1 MYKYLAA
8 LVIVFIIFFFYVH
21 IAKIIKVNNHLDILQ
36 VHDPDPDLAYELLEH
51 NQPIVFQRELV
62 FWKDFNKLLG
72 QPLDIIKTTIST
84 HPEIEYSTSIKTN
97 LEPYNLPL
105 SYDWLIDIRP
115 IILDDSSGIFFIKQ
129 RNYLQMFGCVSGQ
142 FRIIIAPPDQSE
154 KLEPFNNHVSSKNA
168 TAMLDAQPM
177 ELNYIEI
184 IVREGNLVYIPW
196 GWHYFIYRPSTNT
209 HPDIGECVILDCLNK
224 SAINIF

>member
-8 LVIVFIIFFFYVH
+8 LVILFLVFFFYVH
-21 IAKIIKVNNHLDILQ
+21 IARITDVNNHLDILQ
-36 VHDPDPDLAYELLEH
+36 VQDPDPQLAYELLSH
-51 NQPIVFQRELV
+51 NQPIVFQRELA

-72 QPLDIIKTTIST
+72 KPLEEIKSTIIANPDIN
-84 HPEIEYSTSIKTN
+84 YSTSIKTN

-115 IILDDSSGIFFIKQ
+115 VVLDDNNGIFFIRQ
-129 RNYLQMFGCVSGQ
+129 VNYLQMFGCMSGQ
-142 FRIIIAPPDQSE
+142 FRIIITPPDQSS
-154 KLEPFNNHVSSKNA
+154 KLEPFTNYVSSVDATKMLNA
-168 TAMLDAQPM
+168 EPM

-196 GWHYFIYRPSTNT
+196 GWHYFIYRPSTLDGNS
-209 HPDIGECVILDCLNK
+209 VILDCLNK
-224 SAINIF
+224 SIINIIQL